1 MIFAQRIFLSII
13 KLVFR
18 EKHEFYLLYYNAT
31 IHKDRVLLKLT
42 RSSIEINVIVVK
54 KHDF

>member
-1 MIFAQRIFLSII
+1 MIFAQRIFFSII